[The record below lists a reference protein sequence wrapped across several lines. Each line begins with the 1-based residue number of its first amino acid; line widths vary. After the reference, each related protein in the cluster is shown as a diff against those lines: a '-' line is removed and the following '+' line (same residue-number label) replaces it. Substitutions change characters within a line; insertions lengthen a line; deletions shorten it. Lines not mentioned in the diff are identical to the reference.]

1 MPRPEES
8 ATQSAGENRCP
19 TARLLVRDW
28 RMNAAPEPPVLSGS
42 SAFSSAESRLVT
54 KSIREDSPDLRQ
66 PTKLTH
72 PPQPPGLRARRGSTN
87 GSAHIRTD
95 LGADAA
101 ALVNFTLTCYNLIAC
116 ERRCA
121 GASFLSGREINGES
135 ARPIAYARSILAR
148 DLDLRGPGI
157 PSRRAACRNAAQD
170 CAGRPATS
178 VPRGRGDARRSDV
191 RPLRDP
197 VQVQDRQFG
206 PPADRCPALS
216 GRRHPAA

>member
-72 PPQPPGLRARRGSTN
+72 PPS
-87 GSAHIRTD
+87 
-95 LGADAA
+95 
-101 ALVNFTLTCYNLIAC
+101 
-116 ERRCA
+116 
-121 GASFLSGREINGES
+121 
-135 ARPIAYARSILAR
+135 
-148 DLDLRGPGI
+148 
-157 PSRRAACRNAAQD
+157 
-170 CAGRPATS
+170 
-178 VPRGRGDARRSDV
+178 PRGCA
-191 RPLRDP
+191 
-197 VQVQDRQFG
+197 
-206 PPADRCPALS
+206 
-216 GRRHPAA
+216 PAAVRQMVALTSAQIWELTQQLSSTLR